1 MEKKRK
7 AEEKRA
13 RRQARAQAPKQ
24 PMFVDPD
31 QEDDQV
37 PQADDS
43 DEQMEENAG
52 TEV

>member
-31 QEDDQV
+31 QEDQDPEQN
-37 PQADDS
+37 DS
-43 DEQMEENAG
+43 DEQLEENAG